1 MSEKV
6 NNPLRMSLRMADSR
20 KNETRSVST
29 THKLIAINPY
39 LHAATAKN
47 TRQAYQTD
55 ILHYEQS
62 GMPLPATPE
71 DIVAYLQ
78 IFATQLNSRTLSRR
92 LTALKHWHTYQGFDD
107 PTLHPVVRKTLKGIT
122 NTYGKPK
129 DKAPPLVPEQLSQMV
144 AYLQQEDTM
153 AAWRDNALLQLGYF
167 GAFRRSELV
176 SVQYEY
182 IERHKEGITILVP
195 RSKTDQGGEGQR
207 CAIPYGNNR
216 LCAIRA
222 LDVWLGRA
230 KIISGSIFRQID
242 RWGTLGEDALTPLAL
257 TQIIKRRAEAC
268 QLPNPKAFSSHSL
281 RRGLATS
288 ASNKGASLKAIMRQG
303 RWQHV
308 GTVLGYIE
316 EGQRFEDNAAAAIL
330 QDDDP

>member
-6 NNPLRMSLRMADSR
+6 NNPLTMPLRMADSHKR
-20 KNETRSVST
+20 ESHAVPT
-29 THKLIAINPY
+29 THKLIAMNPY

-47 TRQAYQTD
+47 IRQAYQAD

-62 GMPLPATPE
+62 GMPLPATSE
-71 DIVAYLQ
+71 DVVKYLQ
-78 IFATQLNSRTLSRR
+78 LFAAKLNPRTLSRR

-107 PTLHPVVRKTLKGIT
+107 PTLHPVVRKTLQGIT
-122 NTYGKPK
+122 NTHGKPK
-129 DKAPPLVPEQLSQMV
+129 DKVPPLLPEQLSQMV
-144 AYLQQEDTM
+144 AYLQLENTL

-176 SVQYEY
+176 AIKYDH

-195 RSKTDQGGEGQR
+195 CSKTDQSGEGQH
-207 CAIPYGNNR
+207 CAVPYGNNR

-222 LDVWLGRA
+222 LDIWLGRSR
-230 KIISGSIFRQID
+230 IIEGPIFRQID
-242 RWGTLGEDALTPLAL
+242 RWGTLGQESLTPLAL
-257 TQIIKRRAEAC
+257 TQIIKKRAEAC
-268 QLPNPKAFSSHSL
+268 QLANPKTFSSHSL
-281 RRGLATS
+281 RRGFATS
-288 ASNKGASLKAIMRQG
+288 ASHKGASLKAIMRQG

-316 EGQRFEDNAAAAIL
+316 EGQRFEDNAATAIL
-330 QDDDP
+330 QDDEP

>member
-1 MSEKV
+1 MSKKV
-6 NNPLRMSLRMADSR
+6 NNPVKLPLRMTENHTS
-20 KNETRSVST
+20 ETNSIDT
-29 THKLIAINPY
+29 THKLIGMNPY
-39 LHAATAKN
+39 LQAATAKN
-47 TRQAYQTD
+47 TRQAYQAD
-55 ILHYEQS
+55 IRHYEQS

-71 DIVAYLQ
+71 DVVNYLQ
-78 IFATQLNSRTLSRR
+78 LLAVKLNPRTLSRR

-107 PTLHPVVRKTLKGIT
+107 PTLHPVVRKTLQGIT

-144 AYLQQEDTM
+144 AYLQEEDTL

-176 SVQYEY
+176 SIQYDY
-182 IERHKEGITILVP
+182 IERHKEGISILVP

-230 KIISGSIFRQID
+230 SIVEGPIFRQID
-242 RWGTLGEDALTPLAL
+242 RWGTLGEEALTPLAL

-288 ASNKGASLKAIMRQG
+288 ASYRGASLKAIMRQG

-330 QDDDP
+330 QADEP

>member
-1 MSEKV
+1 
-6 NNPLRMSLRMADSR
+6 MSLRMTDR
-20 KNETRSVST
+20 HKNETRSIAT
-29 THKLIAINPY
+29 NHKLIAMNPY

-47 TRQAYQTD
+47 TRQAYQAD

-62 GMPLPATPE
+62 GMPLPAKQE
-71 DIVAYLQ
+71 DIVVYLQ
-78 IFATQLNSRTLSRR
+78 AFADKLNPRTLSRR

-107 PTLHPVVRKTLKGIT
+107 PTFHPVVRKILKGIT
-122 NTYGKPK
+122 NIYGKPK
-129 DKAPPLVPEQLSQMV
+129 DKAPALIPEQLCQMA
-144 AYLQQEDTM
+144 AYLQKENTL

-176 SVQYEY
+176 SVQYDH
-182 IERHKEGITILVP
+182 IKHHKEGISILIP
-195 RSKTDQGGEGQR
+195 RSKTDQGGEGQH
-207 CAIPYGNNR
+207 CAIPYGNHR

-222 LDVWLGRA
+222 LDVWLGRS
-230 KIISGSIFRQID
+230 KIIAGSIFRQID

-257 TQIIKRRAEAC
+257 TQIIKKRAEAC

-288 ASNKGASLKAIMRQG
+288 ASHKGASLKAIMRQG

-316 EGQRFEDNAAAAIL
+316 EGQLFEDNAAAAIL
-330 QDDDP
+330 QDQNDEP